1 MYTIKRTKGSLPVAL
16 RNTIFKTYEVARRAV
31 RKYLRDRGLATGNTA
46 ISLFGFSV
54 QRVT

>member
-1 MYTIKRTKGSLPVAL
+1 MYIIKRTKGSLPVAFG
-16 RNTIFKTYEVARRAV
+16 NTIFKNYEVARRAV
-31 RKYLRDRGLATGNTA
+31 RKYLRDKGFATGNTA

>member
-16 RNTIFKTYEVARRAV
+16 RNIIFKNYEVARRAV